1 MAEISGVQKQ
11 PKLSPTQSYLHDD
24 IIRAEIDMNKK
35 CVLHSLENL
44 TRNDPALQDDTRKLL
59 LSTEKDIER
68 SLEGSSH
75 RTEEEVD
82 SDLEKLGGLGDQLR
96 QLSQDLDAVARKN
109 REVLDTVW
117 SEIKSSVDPTKT
129 LKEYLH
135 CIFKEGLT
143 CNRIL
148 IILIVCY
155 LLIREYVH
163 LKCGGSS
170 LSDSLTDFI
179 CCVIETVATE
189 FVRNRVIPY
198 IREHCH
204 SCTEWIHSHWH
215 VCLAVGT
222 AAVVVSAGVFTYFNH
237 R

>member
-1 MAEISGVQKQ
+1 MPI
-11 PKLSPTQSYLHDD
+11 LRPTQSHLDD
-24 IIRAEIDMNKK
+24 DFIRAEIDMNKK
-35 CVLHSLENL
+35 YVINSFENL
-44 TRNDPALQDDTRKLL
+44 TRNDPALQDNTRKSL

-68 SLEGSSH
+68 SLDGSSH
-75 RTEEEVD
+75 CTVEEAD
-82 SDLEKLGGLGDQLR
+82 PDLEKLSVQLI

-109 REVLDTVW
+109 REVLDTMV

-129 LKEYLH
+129 LKQYLQ

-215 VCLAVGT
+215 ACLAVGT